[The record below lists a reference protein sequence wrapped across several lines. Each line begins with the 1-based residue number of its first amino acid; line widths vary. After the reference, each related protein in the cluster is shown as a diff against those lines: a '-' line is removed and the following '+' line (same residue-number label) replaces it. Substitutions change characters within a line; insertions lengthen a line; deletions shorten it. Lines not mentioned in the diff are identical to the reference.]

1 MYEVNEHGVP
11 KKMAVWNS
19 KDSALTFYDPSKLS
33 KRKRQNRSDSKLEPK
48 VQLIN
53 KVLRFSDSSE
63 SRLRHNIERQNYE
76 EKKNSDEESLISGSA
91 SSSVKSASSPKQ
103 SSSSGTKVKNK
114 RKKVNAEDKII

>member
-1 MYEVNEHGVP
+1 MEFQ
-11 KKMAVWNS
+11 S
-19 KDSALTFYDPSKLS
+19 SALTFNDPSKLS

-63 SRLRHNIERQNYE
+63 SRLRHNIERHNYE
-76 EKKNSDEESLISGSA
+76 EKNYSDRDSIISGSA
-91 SSSVKSASSPKQ
+91 SSSVKSTSSPKR